1 MEINGDYVNY
11 RLSEG
16 DLGSMVHEDGRLA
29 ISPVPDSPV
38 AEGDRKRVK
47 NLAAILASSAK
58 RPLLVVGKGA
68 AYSRC
73 EDILSTFVSRTSIP
87 FLPTPMGKGLLP
99 SSHPL
104 DVSAA
109 RSLALKGADLIIL
122 LGARLNWI
130 LHFGEP
136 PKLAPNIQIAKIDI
150 NTEELG
156 RNLATPGVSSS
167 AQGEELSIVGD
178 CGAVLIQLIE
188 ELNNVGWEGLG
199 HTNDNPW
206 LGQLKSTAE
215 SSVMKLHRKLHTPTP
230 QDQKLTYH
238 RTFHLL
244 QKVLADLSIET
255 YGGDLQ
261 NWEDNVVLV
270 CEGANTM
277 DISRSIFPISKPR
290 QRLDAGTDATMG
302 VGTGYA
308 IASWCAYNLPP
319 STNIPGEEGK
329 ETPILDAP
337 KRKKIVAI
345 EGDSAFGFS
354 AMEIETMARYHMDI
368 IVIVIN
374 NGGVYKGI
382 EYTDDG
388 SSGSSTPG
396 GPVIPTWSSDP
407 RRDTITLPSTAL
419 SHHTQYATLGNA
431 LGAKGFQVWGVGDGS
446 DASGGIEEELV
457 RKVREAW
464 KASEGELGPNGEAGK
479 RGPAVIDVEIESG
492 AQKELAFAWLGGEK
506 GKNTDS
512 RL

>member
-1 MEINGDYVNY
+1 MEINGDYVTY
-11 RLSEG
+11 KLSEG

-29 ISPVPDSPV
+29 ISPVSDSPT
-38 AEGDRKRVK
+38 AEGDRKRVR
-47 NLAAILASSAK
+47 NLASMLANSAK
-58 RPLLVVGKGA
+58 RPLLVIGKGA

-73 EDILSTFVSRTSIP
+73 EGALSSFVSRTSIP

-150 NTEELG
+150 SPEELG
-156 RNLATPGVSSS
+156 RNLAIPGVSSS

-178 CGAVLIQLIE
+178 CGAVLVQLIE
-188 ELNNVGWEGLG
+188 ELNNVGWEGLEL
-199 HTNDNPW
+199 HDNPW

-215 SSVMKLHRKLHTPTP
+215 SSVLKLHPKLYTPTP
-230 QDQKLTYH
+230 QDGKLTYH

-244 QKVLADLSIET
+244 HQVLAELSVET
-255 YGGDLQ
+255 FGGNPQ
-261 NWEDNVVLV
+261 NWADNVVLV
-270 CEGANTM
+270 SEGANTM
-277 DISRSIFPISKPR
+277 DISRSVFPISKPR

-302 VGTGYA
+302 VGMGYA

-319 STNIPGEEGK
+319 LNGTPGEDGK
-329 ETPILDAP
+329 ETPIPGAP
-337 KRKKIVAI
+337 KRKKVVAI

-368 IVIVIN
+368 VVIVIN
-374 NGGVYKGI
+374 NGGIYRGI
-382 EYTDDG
+382 EYTGEGG
-388 SSGSSTPG
+388 SESRGS
-396 GPVIPTWSSDP
+396 VISTWSSDP
-407 RRDTITLPSTAL
+407 RRDTITLPTTAL

-446 DASGGIEEELV
+446 DANGGVEAELV

-464 KASEGELGPNGEAGK
+464 KASEGELGASGEAGK
-479 RGPAVIDVEIESG
+479 RNPVVVDVEIESG
-492 AQKELAFAWLGGEK
+492 AEKELVFAWLGGEK
-506 GKNTDS
+506 GKNTDP

>member
-1 MEINGDYVNY
+1 MEINGDYVTY
-11 RLSEG
+11 KLSEG

-29 ISPVPDSPV
+29 ISPVHDSPI
-38 AEGDRKRVK
+38 AEGDRRRVK
-47 NLAAILASSAK
+47 YLANILANFAK
-58 RPLLVVGKGA
+58 RPLLIIGKGA

-73 EDILSTFVSRTSIP
+73 EDVLNAFVSRTSIP

-104 DVSAA
+104 DFSAA
-109 RSLALKGADLIIL
+109 RSLALKDADLIIL
-122 LGARLNWI
+122 LGARLNWM

-150 NTEELG
+150 NAEELG

-178 CGAVLIQLIE
+178 CGAVLVQLIE
-188 ELNNVGWEGLG
+188 ELNNVGWDGLKP
-199 HTNDNPW
+199 TNDNIW
-206 LGQLKSTAE
+206 VSKLKSTAE
-215 SSVMKLHRKLHTPTP
+215 SSVIKLHHKLHTPTP
-230 QDQKLTYH
+230 QDKKLTYH
-238 RTFHLL
+238 RTFHLIH
-244 QKVLADLSIET
+244 QALAELSVET
-255 YGGDLQ
+255 FGGDLQ
-261 NWEDNVVLV
+261 NWADNVVLV
-270 CEGANTM
+270 SEGANTM

-302 VGTGYA
+302 VGMGYA

-319 STNIPGEEGK
+319 LTDIPGEEGE
-329 ETPILDAP
+329 ETPILGAP

-382 EYTDDG
+382 EYSGEG
-388 SSGSSTPG
+388 SSGASIPG

-407 RRDTITLPSTAL
+407 RRDTITLPTTAL

-431 LGAKGFQVWGVGDGS
+431 LGAQGFQVWGVGDGS
-446 DASGGIEEELV
+446 DANSGVEADLA

-464 KASEGELGPNGEAGK
+464 KASEGGLSANGEVGK
-479 RGPAVIDVEIESG
+479 RGPVVVDVEIESG
-492 AQKELAFAWLGGEK
+492 AQNELVFAWLGGEK
-506 GKNTDS
+506 
-512 RL
+512 